1 MAISFYLFILLLLY
15 TVNIFMIYLF
25 YFFESF
31 KSKQIITKQKLSPV
45 QFDKKLNRISF
56 FFWKRM
62 TRRRRSVSFSSNHR
76 DPNNGSNSSRSF
88 SRRHLSTSIS
98 SNSSSARTSGKPKTN
113 LFNLFLGWGIFKY
126 SSFRLILDTPNPI
139 LGRVGTC
146 SIHYVFL
153 HSRKY
158 INGMSWIQ
166 VFACMMIILII

>member
-1 MAISFYLFILLLLY
+1 
-15 TVNIFMIYLF
+15 
-25 YFFESF
+25 
-31 KSKQIITKQKLSPV
+31 
-45 QFDKKLNRISF
+45 
-56 FFWKRM
+56 M

-113 LFNLFLGWGIFKY
+113 LFDLFLGWGIFKY

-146 SIHYVFL
+146 SIHYVSL

-158 INGMSWIQ
+158 IYQRNVLTPSFCLYDYTNHLKFVCFHDFFPSQVMYQRNVLIQ
-166 VFACMMIILII
+166 V

>member
-1 MAISFYLFILLLLY
+1 MDISFYLFILLLLY
-15 TVNIFMIYLF
+15 AVNIFMIYLF

-31 KSKQIITKQKLSPV
+31 KSKQIITKQKLSPIW
-45 QFDKKLNRISF
+45 QKIEQNFIF

-88 SRRHLSTSIS
+88 SRRHLSTSIA

-166 VFACMMIILII
+166 VFACMIILII